1 MRLATI
7 RTPDGTRAVR
17 VEDDDAVEI
26 GAHLDLGAL
35 LGRPDWR
42 TEAATAD
49 GPRHDLARLAYA
61 PPVPSPE
68 KIVCVGL
75 NYRNHILEMGR
86 ELPEHPTL
94 FAKFARA
101 QVGAYDPV
109 ELPAGSDAVDWEA
122 ELGVYIGAEVR
133 HATPEQARAAIA
145 GYTVVN
151 DVTGRDFQ
159 YRSPQWLQG
168 KTFEASTPVGPWL
181 VVAGPDDTPP
191 SAELT
196 CTVDGELVQ
205 KADTGD
211 LVFDPAALVAYISQI
226 VTLTPGDL
234 IATGTPGG
242 VGHARKPPRYLTE
255 GSELVTR
262 IEGIGE
268 CRNTLVSSATPAS
281 AKTPVRG

>member
-7 RTPDGTRAVR
+7 RTTEGTRAVR
-17 VEDDDAVEI
+17 IDDDSAVEL
-26 GAHLDLGAL
+26 GHPDLGAL
-35 LGRPDWR
+35 LRRPDWR
-42 TEAATAD
+42 AEAASAD
-49 GPRHDLARLAYA
+49 GPRHELTAVDYA

-109 ELPAGSDAVDWEA
+109 VLPAGSDAVDWEA

-133 HATPEQARAAIA
+133 QATPGQARAAIA

-151 DVTGRDFQ
+151 DVTARDFQ

-168 KTFEASTPVGPWL
+168 KTFESSTPVGPWL
-181 VVAGPDDTPP
+181 VTDEAPA
-191 SAELT
+191 SRELT
-196 CTVDGELVQ
+196 CTVDGELMQ
-205 KADTGD
+205 KADTAD
-211 LVFDPAALVAYISQI
+211 LVFDPVALVMYLSQI
-226 VTLTPGDL
+226 ITLVPGDL

-242 VGHARKPPRYLTE
+242 VGHARKPPRYLAE

-262 IEGIGE
+262 IEGLGE
-268 CRNTLVSSATPAS
+268 CRNLVRAESTP
-281 AKTPVRG
+281 